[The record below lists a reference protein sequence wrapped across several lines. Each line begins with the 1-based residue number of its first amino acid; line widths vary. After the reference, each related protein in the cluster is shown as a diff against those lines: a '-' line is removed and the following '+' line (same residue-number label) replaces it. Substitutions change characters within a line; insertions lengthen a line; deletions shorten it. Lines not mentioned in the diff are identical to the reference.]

1 MNQTRIGLTA
11 IDPGGSGG
19 IAWIN
24 HDGQVQTEKI
34 PETNGDLINI
44 LTGLRVAYGAR
55 WEVFLEDVPFGI
67 GSGANPSAMA
77 KLHRRAGVVE
87 GVVQALG
94 GRLVMV
100 TPQKWQKFF
109 SLGTKAGSCGGNTT
123 KWKNKL
129 KGEAQRRFP
138 GVDVTLDISDALL
151 ILDYGRGAV
160 AVVKEEAGK

>member
-11 IDPGGSGG
+11 IDPGASGG
-19 IAWIN
+19 IAWID
-24 HDGQVQTEKI
+24 HDGQVQAEKT
-34 PETNGDLINI
+34 PETNGDFINL
-44 LTGLRVAYGAR
+44 LTGLRIAYGAR
-55 WEVFLEDVPFGI
+55 WEVFLEDVPFGM
-67 GSGANPSAMA
+67 GEGANLSAMA
-77 KLHRRAGVVE
+77 KLQRRAGIAE

-100 TPQKWQKFF
+100 TPQKWQKPFGF
-109 SLGTKAGSCGGNTT
+109 GTKKAAGGRT

-138 GVDVTLDISDALL
+138 GVTVTLDISDALL

-160 AVVKEEAGK
+160 AVEKEVTP